1 MDKHGIVASMS
12 KPGNPYDNAMI
23 ESFNKSLKT
32 EILDIKNIFH
42 TRENAKKAIFEYI
55 ELVYNLPFLRLL

>member
-1 MDKHGIVASMS
+1 MS